1 VKYIS
6 VLVFLVVF
14 ARSSPALAGPQS
26 DCKSNCTACHT
37 FTVAEANKIFKDVG
51 DVKAVKASPVKGLW
65 ELTIERDGRQA
76 IIYTDFGKKLL
87 IPGPIFD
94 IATKR
99 PITPPPVEIPK
110 KISRAELEKIP
121 LANSIILGKPNGK
134 KRMFV
139 FTDPDCPYCSRLH
152 GELKKLIAME
162 PELAIYIKMFPLK
175 MHPNAYDKARVILG
189 SKSPEMLD
197 KAYAGEKLP
206 SPGVNDAK
214 AAVDETIS
222 MGEKLGI
229 EGTPAMIMPDG
240 RLISGAMNA
249 ERIELLIENK

>member
-1 VKYIS
+1 
-6 VLVFLVVF
+6 
-14 ARSSPALAGPQS
+14 
-26 DCKSNCTACHT
+26 
-37 FTVAEANKIFKDVG
+37 VAEANKIFKDVG

-175 MHPNAYDKARVILG
+175 MHPNAYDKARVILE

-197 KAYAGEKLP
+197 KAFAGEKLP
-206 SPGVNDAK
+206 PPGDKDAK
-214 AAVDETIS
+214 AAVDETITI
-222 MGEKLGI
+222 GEKLGI